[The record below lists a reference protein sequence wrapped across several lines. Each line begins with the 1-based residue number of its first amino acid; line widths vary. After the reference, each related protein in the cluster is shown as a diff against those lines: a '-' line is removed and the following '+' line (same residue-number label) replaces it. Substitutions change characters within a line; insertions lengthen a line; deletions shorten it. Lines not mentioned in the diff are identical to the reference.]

1 MKVKT
6 TMLGFS
12 TAKYPKIAAR
22 SKIES
27 NANAIGGNIPLNNL
41 WIHEAY
47 YWFFIQ
53 TGNVGNSFNIQYQRI
68 GMGPMMFFLSKI
80 ELSLMVWGIIWYSLS
95 L

>member
-27 NANAIGGNIPLNNL
+27 NANAIGDIPLNNL
-41 WIHEAY
+41 HSKKFQVQLRNEKY
-47 YWFFIQ
+47 LVQ
-53 TGNVGNSFNIQYQRI
+53 NV
-68 GMGPMMFFLSKI
+68 
-80 ELSLMVWGIIWYSLS
+80 
-95 L
+95 